1 GKISQMVTKRKI
13 IHYMEIYPKT
23 LPNHLSGQVKMMLT
37 VKVAL
42 RFGLQKLS
50 IIVIMLMKMVL
61 LVHICCIIVFL
72 PLIYVQLLVMLC
84 QRTSKDLMNMS
95 IQLFT
100 QISQRMRPMMK
111 TVILINNGKTQIFQT
126 LLMKG
131 YLMNLI
137 TIGLPKMGSI
147 NPVNIQMRYTLIYFM
162 MKRENYG

>member
-1 GKISQMVTKRKI
+1 LMIGEVTYSCGIKYVSISVIMLYMFI
-13 IHYMEIYPKT
+13 ICLHI
-23 LPNHLSGQVKMMLT
+23 S
-37 VKVAL
+37 
-42 RFGLQKLS
+42 S
-50 IIVIMLMKMVL
+50 IIVF
-61 LVHICCIIVFL
+61 II
-72 PLIYVQLLVMLC
+72 LIYVNLLFMMC
-84 QRTSKDLMNMS
+84 QRTSNDLMNMS

-147 NPVNIQMRYTLIYFM
+147 NPVNIQM
-162 MKRENYG
+162 